1 MDELFQYLVATDS
14 RYLTTVRPYFAKH
27 ENLAVNKQQAHMQRA
42 FNADPRQRRS
52 FFFSFQYLT
61 IVGEDID
68 PMPWQMSH
76 DDAPSRAR
84 ILIGLGRL
92 SRCSSI
98 VALSLSGNPIRPV
111 TNLSLSA
118 QGQYGFVHDPWAA
131 WQVLNI
137 QCYPDHKHSM
147 VSHNSTKHYVN
158 GPEAFM
164 FTLLGEYKDAKKRFE
179 ALYKAISKFTIPPV
193 SHAHERFNYGY

>member
-1 MDELFQYLVATDS
+1 
-14 RYLTTVRPYFAKH
+14 
-27 ENLAVNKQQAHMQRA
+27 MQRA

-61 IVGEDID
+61 IVAEEVD

-76 DDAPSRAR
+76 ENPASQAR
-84 ILIGLGRL
+84 RVIGLGRL

-98 VALSLSGNPIRPV
+98 VALSLSGNPVRKV
-111 TNLSLSA
+111 KNLSLKA

-137 QCYPDHKHSM
+137 ECYPDFKHSM
-147 VSHNSTKHYVN
+147 HSHDSTKHYVN

-164 FTLLGEYKDAKKRFE
+164 FTLLDEFKDAKKRYE
-179 ALYKAISKFTIPPV
+179 ALYSAISKFTIPSV
-193 SHAHERFNYGY
+193 SHAHEPLNHNPSTRIF